1 MSSNINITN
10 IDATFPVAGKD
21 NSSQGFRD
29 NFSAIKLAFSTATTE
44 ISNLQL
50 GSVQVNQSNDF
61 QFNGSLV
68 RAKIQNSGFVAN
80 NNATAT
86 GELDY
91 SQGNYKRISISTAT
105 TTATFY
111 VTNWPPSGIYAEM
124 RLELRPDAP
133 YPGGDWPGIQIDIT
147 QPGGVVYTSNKP
159 NAQYQSTLPH
169 TMFGVQAPDS
179 SYGMFP
185 TMITLWTTDGGITV
199 FADVD
204 TVNVMGSLYGTG
216 YYPKNTY
223 TVV

>member
-10 IDATFPVAGKD
+10 IDAGFPVAGQD

-29 NFSAIKLAFSTATTE
+29 NFSAIKLAFSTATSE
-44 ISNLQL
+44 ISDLQL
-50 GSVQVNQSNDF
+50 SSVQVNRSNDF

-91 SQGNYKRISISTAT
+91 SQGSYKRISISTAT

-111 VTNWPPSGIYAEM
+111 VTNWPPTGIYAEM
-124 RLELRPDAP
+124 KLELRPDAP
-133 YPGGDWPGIQIDIT
+133 YDGGEWPGIQVDIT
-147 QPGGVVYTSNKP
+147 QPNGVVYTAGKP
-159 NAQYQSTLPH
+159 SAVYQSTLPY
-169 TMFGVQAPDS
+169 TMYGVQALDG

-185 TMITLWTTDGGITV
+185 TMITLWTTDGGETV
-199 FADVD
+199 FADVNPTTRD
-204 TVNVMGSLYGTG
+204 GIYGVSG

-223 TVV
+223 AG

>member
-1 MSSNINITN
+1 MSTITAQPSIRSRRRRKRN
-10 IDATFPVAGKD
+10 FYKGQSSRKLRSSVAAPG
-21 NSSQGFRD
+21 
-29 NFSAIKLAFSTATTE
+29 
-44 ISNLQL
+44 
-50 GSVQVNQSNDF
+50 
-61 QFNGSLV
+61 
-68 RAKIQNSGFVAN
+68 
-80 NNATAT
+80 
-86 GELDY
+86 
-91 SQGNYKRISISTAT
+91 TAT